1 NARAGTSRACGR
13 ARQGSRATAARGGGS
28 RDRGRHEGCRG
39 ESRQREEP
47 QGRRDLPRIPRLVE
61 PLMRESTIAGN
72 YAEALLELA
81 KRAKDLR
88 GWGTLIQSIAD
99 AMQRDEKLR
108 VFLETP
114 RVDAAT
120 KNEILRRAL
129 ADRAP
134 SKFVR
139 FVESVV
145 SHRRQ
150 MLIPQIAQAYTD
162 LVDKAENLLHANVTV
177 AREADEKTRKLI
189 ADRLSKV

>member
-1 NARAGTSRACGR
+1 M
-13 ARQGSRATAARGGGS
+13 RQ
-28 RDRGRHEGCRG
+28 
-39 ESRQREEP
+39 
-47 QGRRDLPRIPRLVE
+47 
-61 PLMRESTIAGN
+61 STIARN

-81 KRAKDLR
+81 KRAEDLR

-99 AMQRDEKLR
+99 AMRGDPRLR

-120 KNEILRRAL
+120 KNALLRKAL

-150 MLIPQIAQAYTD
+150 MLIPEIAQEYMD
-162 LVDKAENLLHANVTV
+162 LVDQAENRMHANVTV
-177 AREADEKTRKLI
+177 ALEADEKTRKLI
-189 ADRLSKV
+189 ADRLSKVFAKTVVPHLTVDPRILGGVVVRIGDTVMDGSVRRKLGSLRQRLLSG

>member
-1 NARAGTSRACGR
+1 
-13 ARQGSRATAARGGGS
+13 
-28 RDRGRHEGCRG
+28 
-39 ESRQREEP
+39 
-47 QGRRDLPRIPRLVE
+47 
-61 PLMRESTIAGN
+61 MRESTIAGN

-189 ADRLSKV
+189 ADRLSKVFNKTVVPHLTVDSRIIGGAIVRVGDTVMDGSVRRKLSTLKHRMLSS